1 MSVGKIQRESSNF
14 QYGRLKELLTFFV
27 FHEEFSISA
36 DVAKYL
42 GISERTLRSDICNLN
57 EILKRYDAEIIQRR
71 RKGYIL
77 QSKSINVIKDLLKE
91 QENSALDSADERINY
106 LIITLLYEKE
116 YMSQSQLADAVY
128 VSTNTILNYLK
139 AIRTVL
145 KEYELK
151 LLNKVNCGYK
161 IIGSETNKRLCLMN
175 LFESS
180 LYGNNFTFWG
190 EQVMIPQKVN
200 LEKIQKI
207 VLKFNKKNGFSF
219 SDYNLRNLVLRIGI
233 ASSRIQNGF
242 EIQSYEILQSE
253 KMTEILEPLKKSLEQ
268 VTDIVFNESEKKY
281 MYSCYILNANN
292 FPTAEVID
300 MKYVNGLVRKVL
312 REIYDC
318 YQIDVM
324 DDAILERDLARHF
337 QSILW
342 SKYYYIDKKNPLLD
356 TIRQNYL
363 LYYEITETAVY
374 QAFQNESFSMSAD
387 DIGYMCLHI
396 GAAVRRYFDARN
408 IKYRRAV
415 IVNLSGYSVGN
426 LIESQLNSLFDGKL
440 KIVGKVSLCDIENMD
455 LSTVDFLISTV
466 PLQHIKIPVVVID
479 IPLKK
484 HDIENIFQEIVMGN
498 AQRFQW
504 LEELFRKD
512 CFLHLDC
519 NNKEEVIHEISN
531 MLLENGYVKED
542 FEEKVMERENRIPTI
557 MDQVIAVPHPMQIC
571 ALKNAVAVGI
581 LDRPIPWGTGR
592 NAQIVVMLAL
602 STDYE
607 KNIEEL
613 YDILLT
619 MMDNTELQ
627 KSLLESRAM
636 EEFLEILRE
645 NLH

>member
-1 MSVGKIQRESSNF
+1 MSIGKIQRESSNF

-27 FHEEFSISA
+27 FHEEFSASA

-42 GISERTLRSDICNLN
+42 GISERTLRTDIYNLN
-57 EILKRYDAEIIQRR
+57 EILKHYDAEVIQRR

-77 QSKSINVIKDLLKE
+77 QSKSIKAIKDLLKE
-91 QENSALDSADERINY
+91 EEDSVLDSADERINY
-106 LIITLLYEKE
+106 LIITLLYENE
-116 YMSQSQLADAVY
+116 YISQSQLSDVVY

-139 AIRTVL
+139 AIRAVL

-151 LLNKVNCGYK
+151 LSNKINCGYRV
-161 IIGSETNKRLCLMN
+161 IGSETNKRLCLMN

-180 LYGNNFTFWG
+180 LYGNGFDFWG
-190 EQVMIPQKVN
+190 KQVIIPQKVK
-200 LEKIQKI
+200 LEKIQDI

-219 SDYNLRNLVLRIGI
+219 SDYNLRNLVLHIGI
-233 ASSRIQNGF
+233 ASSRICSGF
-242 EIQSYEILQSE
+242 EIQSYELLESE
-253 KMTEILEPLKKSLEQ
+253 KMTRILEPLRKSLEQ
-268 VTDIVFNESEKKY
+268 ATGISFSDPEKKY
-281 MYSCYILNANN
+281 IYSCYILNASN
-292 FPTAEVID
+292 FPTTEVID

-324 DDAILERDLARHF
+324 DDAILQRDLARHF
-337 QSILW
+337 QSVLW
-342 SKYYYIDKKNPLLD
+342 SKYYYIDKKNPILE

-374 QAFQNESFSMSAD
+374 QAFQNESFSMNAN

-408 IKYRRAV
+408 IKYRRA
-415 IVNLSGYSVGN
+415 IIINLSGYSMGN

-440 KIVGKVSLCDIENMD
+440 KIVGKLSLCDVENMD
-455 LSTVDFLISTV
+455 LSSVDFLISTV
-466 PLQHIKIPVVVID
+466 HLKKIKIPVVVID

-484 HDIENIFQEIVMGN
+484 EDIENIFQEIVIGN

-504 LEELFRKD
+504 LEEIFHKD
-512 CFLHLDC
+512 CFIRLDC
-519 NNKEEVIHEISN
+519 NKKEEVIHKISER
-531 MLLENGYVKED
+531 LLEKGYVKKD

-557 MDQVIAVPHPMQIC
+557 MDHVIAVPHPMQIC

-581 LDRPIPWGTGR
+581 LKKPVPWGVGK

-619 MMDNTELQ
+619 MMDNTNLQ
-627 KSLLESRAM
+627 KLLLESRTM
-636 EEFLEILRE
+636 DEFLEILRE